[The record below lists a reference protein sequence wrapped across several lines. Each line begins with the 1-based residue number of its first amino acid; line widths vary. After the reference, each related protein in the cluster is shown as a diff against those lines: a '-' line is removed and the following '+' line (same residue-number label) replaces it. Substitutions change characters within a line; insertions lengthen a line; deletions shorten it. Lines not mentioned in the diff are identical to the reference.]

1 MNLLMCVLSMEVHMI
16 NGYKRLLE
24 RMKVILVVI
33 LLPLKLI
40 CLYDSTLDGDDPCG
54 LMATSSC
61 EDKN

>member
-1 MNLLMCVLSMEVHMI
+1 MEVHMI

-40 CLYDSTLDGDDPCG
+40 CLYDSTLDGDDPYG